1 MRNDAHQYF
10 LGTSNEEFEQEYWEG
25 GLLPE
30 SIEVELNLPLKIQ
43 FRTEANNGLR
53 KFKQAITV
61 QAAAG
66 TRSKISR
73 GATVKV
79 KPSAGKDILS
89 SPLPAAFGK
98 L

>member
-53 KFKQAITV
+53 KFK
-61 QAAAG
+61 
-66 TRSKISR
+66 
-73 GATVKV
+73 
-79 KPSAGKDILS
+79 
-89 SPLPAAFGK
+89 
-98 L
+98 